1 MTAMCPPPCPLIV
14 CFGDSLTAGWQSPL
28 PGVSPTPETPPGK
41 FLQARLK
48 GRATVVVSGV
58 CGELTAEMVARFRR
72 EVLSLR
78 PASSVILGGT
88 NDLGW
93 DVPPKEIFG
102 NLLTMYEDAR
112 REGLQA
118 VAVTVPSIR
127 GFDDQIP
134 RRRELNALIAGA
146 CADRG
151 IPCVDLFAA
160 TAEAETQRLAEP
172 YSNDGLHLTTAGY
185 EVMATLLYEQVYRNL

>member
-1 MTAMCPPPCPLIV
+1 MPPHPLPLIV

-28 PGVSPTPETPPGK
+28 SGVSPAPETPPGK

-48 GRATVVVSGV
+48 GRAAVSVYGV

-72 EVLSLR
+72 EALSLR

-93 DVPPKEIFG
+93 NVPPKDILR

-112 REGLQA
+112 REGVQA

-151 IPCVDLFAA
+151 IPCVDLFTA
-160 TAEAETQRLAEP
+160 TAEAETQRLAGP

-185 EVMATLLYEQVYRNL
+185 ELLATLLYEQVYRNL